1 MPVPALSLVGFME
14 QGDAV
19 EHLANACVAED
30 DSEPVLVEEWKA
42 ARDRLGDAIPRA
54 GVPEILPIPPDHVQY
69 IAHLSSLPWIQPIL
83 ANLPNATFALVEV
96 DQLLAF
102 QHMISRTRSEFHC
115 DALGRPP
122 AMTELMHVC
131 LPNVQAQEP
140 LVVSGNGNSLLLR
153 AESLNV
159 RTQLAG
165 HIGPGVIGIQFG
177 ISLPLVHVVR
187 FDGRCYLH
195 NGFHRALGARLAG
208 ATHVPCLLRDVSS
221 FEEVGINPLGGTF
234 SAELL
239 TSDNPPTLGHFTQ
252 GRAHEVKMRRL
263 ARYIHVSWAEYQM
276 AKE

>member
-1 MPVPALSLVGFME
+1 ME

-19 EHLANACVAED
+19 AHLANACVPED
-30 DSEPVLVEEWKA
+30 STEAVLVEEWKT
-42 ARDRLGDAIPRA
+42 ARARLGDAIPRA
-54 GVPEILPIPPDHVQY
+54 GQPEILPIPPDHVHY
-69 IAHLSSLPWIQPIL
+69 VAHLCSLPWVQPAL
-83 ANLPNATFALVEV
+83 ASMPNATFVLVEV

-102 QHMISRTRSEFHC
+102 QQMISRPRSEFHC

-122 AMTELMHVC
+122 AMSELMHVC

-140 LVVSGNGNSLLLR
+140 LVVAGNGNSLLLR

-159 RTQLAG
+159 RTLQGGNIA
-165 HIGPGVIGIQFG
+165 PGVIGIQFG

-252 GRAHEVKMRRL
+252 GRAHDVQMRRL
-263 ARYIHVSWAEYQM
+263 ARYIHVSWAEYGM